1 MKATFEYLELIL
13 MVLDIVRMLLEICLS
28 IL

>member
-13 MVLDIVRMLLEICLS
+13 MVLDVVRMLLEICLS